1 MATPVA
7 ALGLEIP
14 LQVTGPACCPSGL
27 GAPIDRETAE
37 ELARLLKAVADPA
50 RLQMLAWI
58 RAQENCESCVCDIT
72 EAVGLSQ
79 ATVSH
84 HLKVLVEAGILDRS
98 KRGYWTWYS
107 VVPSRL
113 GELAAVLA

>member
-1 MATPVA
+1 MTATSDLPV
-7 ALGLEIP
+7 LS
-14 LQVTGPACCPSGL
+14 VGPACCPNGL
-27 GAPIDRETAE
+27 GSPIGRETAE
-37 ELARLLKAVADPA
+37 QLARLMKAVADPA
-50 RLQMLAWI
+50 RLQMLSWI
-58 RAQENCESCVCDIT
+58 RAQENGESCVCDIT

-84 HLKVLVEAGILDRS
+84 HLKKLVDAGMLERS

>member
-1 MATPVA
+1 MTT
-7 ALGLEIP
+7 ALP
-14 LQVTGPACCPSGL
+14 LVTVPATGPACCPSGL
-27 GAPIDRETAE
+27 GSPIDREMAE

-58 RAQENCESCVCDIT
+58 RAQEGCESCVCDIT

-84 HLKVLVEAGILDRS
+84 HLKVLVEAGILQRS

-113 GELAAVLA
+113 SELAAVLA

>member
-1 MATPVA
+1 MTVPIDLPVVSA
-7 ALGLEIP
+7 
-14 LQVTGPACCPSGL
+14 GPACCPGGL
-27 GAPIDRETAE
+27 GSPIDRETAE
-37 ELARLLKAVADPA
+37 ELAQLLKAVADPA

-58 RAQENCESCVCDIT
+58 RAQEGCESCVCDIT

-84 HLKVLVEAGILDRS
+84 HLKKLVDAGILERT

>member
-1 MATPVA
+1 MSTMETSVIELPVVA
-7 ALGLEIP
+7 S
-14 LQVTGPACCPSGL
+14 GPACCPSGL
-27 GAPIDRETAE
+27 GAPIDRATAE
-37 ELARLLKAVADPA
+37 ELAVLLKAVADPA

-58 RAQENCESCVCDIT
+58 RAQEGCESCVCDIT
-72 EAVGLSQ
+72 DAVGLSQ

-84 HLKVLVEAGILDRS
+84 HLKKLVDAGILARS

-113 GELAAVLA
+113 GELAAVLV